1 MMPHTPRRI
10 LLGLWGIIL
19 VAAVCWPFALPGE
32 FLWRDM
38 VLLNNPGLTPSALG
52 AGSLPARNAPQDGF
66 LALLGGAWAAR
77 VLIFAA
83 AGAAAF
89 TAALWSRTTV
99 AALAAM
105 TIAVA
110 NPFVIERLLQGQWS
124 LAIAAWLL
132 PVIAWAG
139 RRHSWLAWIAMWGA
153 SLTPTGGLFAVVT
166 ALFTCR
172 KRVALAGCLLWLPW
186 LVPGLFHPSV
196 PGDAAAAV
204 AAFSPRAEEHVGTIG
219 ALLRLGGIW
228 NGEAALGLAV
238 FGLFVAVLAL
248 AGAHRVPARLT
259 VLAALGIGGALACWL
274 LPGMLEWAIDNVPG
288 AGLLRDSHKLTMLAL
303 PLYVASIGA
312 LPQIPAA
319 LALVAATIQVVPA
332 PSRLA
337 VLSPRDTGV
346 DERLVRDIDGRLA
359 FFPERPNLVEVPPPD
374 GRAHGEATP
383 GVAVDPYSKAVPM
396 VESGELSVDGEV
408 IDQASPQYRAAL
420 RAWQDRDMAGLADL
434 GVGVVVI
441 DGAIAAETTAPR
453 PELPWALTAL
463 WMAAPLLSFL
473 AVAQRR
479 HRSSPTKSARQ
490 TPGH

>member
-19 VAAVCWPFALPGE
+19 VAAVCWPFALSGE

-83 AGAAAF
+83 AGAAAL

-139 RRHSWLAWIAMWGA
+139 RRHSWLAWLAMWGA

-186 LVPGLFHPSV
+186 LVPGLFQPGV

-204 AAFSPRAEEHVGTIG
+204 AAFSPRAEEHVGTVG

-228 NGEAALGLAV
+228 NGEAALGMAL

-274 LPGMLEWAIDNVPG
+274 LPGLLEWAIDNVPG
-288 AGLLRDSHKLTMLAL
+288 SGLLRDSHKLTMLAL

-319 LALVAATIQVVPA
+319 LALVAATIQVLPA

-337 VLSPRDTGV
+337 VLSPAIRGWMSSWCAISTDAWRSFRSGPIWWRFPHRMAAHMEKPPRESRSIPIPRPCRWWNPASSAWTV
-346 DERLVRDIDGRLA
+346 TSSIKPRRSTARRCAPGRTA
-359 FFPERPNLVEVPPPD
+359 IWR
-374 GRAHGEATP
+374 
-383 GVAVDPYSKAVPM
+383 
-396 VESGELSVDGEV
+396 
-408 IDQASPQYRAAL
+408 AL
-420 RAWQDRDMAGLADL
+420 RIL
-434 GVGVVVI
+434 G
-441 DGAIAAETTAPR
+441 
-453 PELPWALTAL
+453 WAS
-463 WMAAPLLSFL
+463 W
-473 AVAQRR
+473 
-479 HRSSPTKSARQ
+479 
-490 TPGH
+490 

>member
-77 VLIFAA
+77 VLIFSA
-83 AGAAAF
+83 AGAAAL

-99 AALAAM
+99 SALAAM

-110 NPFVIERLLQGQWS
+110 NPFVLERLLQGQWS

-139 RRHSWLAWIAMWGA
+139 RRHSWLAWLAMWGA

-172 KRVALAGCLLWLPW
+172 KRVGMAGFLLWLPW
-186 LVPGLFHPSV
+186 LVPGLFQPSV
-196 PGDAAAAV
+196 PGDTAAAV
-204 AAFSPRAEEHVGTIG
+204 AAFSPRAEEHVGTVG

-238 FGLFVAVLAL
+238 CGLFVAVLAL
-248 AGAHRVPARLT
+248 VGAHRVPARLS
-259 VLAALGIGGALACWL
+259 VLAALGLGGALACWL
-274 LPGMLEWAIDNVPG
+274 FPGMLEWAIDTVPG
-288 AGLLRDSHKLTMLAL
+288 AGLLRDSQKLTMLAL

-319 LALVAATIQVVPA
+319 LALVAATIQVLPA

-346 DERLVRDIDGRLA
+346 DEQLVRAIDGRLA
-359 FFPERPNLVEVPPPD
+359 FFPERPNLVELPPRD
-374 GRAHGEATP
+374 GGAHGEAT

-420 RAWQDRDMAGLADL
+420 RAWQDRDMAGLEEL
-434 GVGVVVI
+434 GIGVVVV
-441 DGAIAAETTAPR
+441 DGVIAAETNAPR

-479 HRSSPTKSARQ
+479 HRSSPTKTARR

>member
-1 MMPHTPRRI
+1 MMPRTPRRL
-10 LLGLWGIIL
+10 LLGLWGIVL

-38 VLLNNPGLTPSALG
+38 VLLRDPGITPSTLG
-52 AGSLPARNAPQDGF
+52 GGSLPARNAPQDGF
-66 LALLGGAWAAR
+66 LAILGGAWAAR
-77 VLIFAA
+77 VLIFSA
-83 AGAAAF
+83 AGAAAL
-89 TAALWSRTTV
+89 TAAAWSRTTV
-99 AALAAM
+99 SALAAM

-139 RRHSWLAWIAMWGA
+139 RRHSWLAWLAMWGA

-172 KRVALAGCLLWLPW
+172 KRVAMAGCLLWLPW
-186 LVPGLFHPSV
+186 LVPGLFQPSV
-196 PGDAAAAV
+196 PGDTAAAV
-204 AAFSPRAEEHVGTIG
+204 AAFSPRAEEHVGTVG
-219 ALLRLGGIW
+219 ALFRLGGIW

-238 FGLFVAVLAL
+238 CGLFVAVLAL
-248 AGAHRVPARLT
+248 VGAHRVPARLSI
-259 VLAALGIGGALACWL
+259 LAALGLGGALACWL
-274 LPGMLEWAIDNVPG
+274 FPGMLEWAIDTVPG
-288 AGLLRDSHKLTMLAL
+288 AGLLRDSQKLTMLAL

-319 LALVAATIQVVPA
+319 LALVAATIQVFPA

-359 FFPERPNLVEVPPPD
+359 LFPERPNLVEVPTGD
-374 GRAHGEATP
+374 GSAQGQATP

-420 RAWQDRDMAGLADL
+420 RAWQDRDMAGLEGL
-434 GVGVVVI
+434 GIGVIVV
-441 DGAIAAETTAPR
+441 DGAIVAETNAPR

-479 HRSSPTKSARQ
+479 HRSSPTKTARQ
-490 TPGH
+490 TSGH